1 MPKVK
6 AHKRTRL
13 GGVEHGHRCTF
24 KVLRKAASQQKR
36 KRSEKCNRWT
46 VATGPYCWQH
56 TLQEENLKV
65 MPSTIPICGMGLFA
79 CKPRTTSTASATRR
93 PRAARAT
100 TTPTTT
106 ARAKNDIVFRKGDDV
121 ATFGGQWYPSDHP
134 KANGDYA
141 LSLRVGKDKETG
153 EEIWETLNGEQ
164 TDSGNARYANSVG
177 GPAEIDR
184 SLQNTE
190 ITQWGKCSRKSTL
203 VALRDIRDGEE
214 IFCDY
219 GPDYT
224 F

>member
-1 MPKVK
+1 
-6 AHKRTRL
+6 
-13 GGVEHGHRCTF
+13 
-24 KVLRKAASQQKR
+24 
-36 KRSEKCNRWT
+36 
-46 VATGPYCWQH
+46 
-56 TLQEENLKV
+56 
-65 MPSTIPICGMGLFA
+65 MGLFA
-79 CKPRTTSTASATRR
+79 CKARSARAPSATRR
-93 PRAARAT
+93 PRAAHA
-100 TTPTTT
+100 TTT
-106 ARAKNDIVFRKGDDV
+106 AREESDIVFRKGDNV
-121 ATFGGQWYPSDHP
+121 ATFGGQWYSSDHP

-141 LSLRVGKDKETG
+141 LSLRVAKNKETG

-177 GPAEIDR
+177 GPVKIDR

-224 F
+224 FG